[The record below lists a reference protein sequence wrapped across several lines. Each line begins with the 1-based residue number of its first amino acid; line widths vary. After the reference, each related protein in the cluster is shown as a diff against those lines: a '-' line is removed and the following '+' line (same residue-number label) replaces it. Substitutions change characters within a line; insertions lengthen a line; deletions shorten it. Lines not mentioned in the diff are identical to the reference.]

1 MLIHSHQYFDS
12 DLLFFVFQLLFIIM
26 FSSLMSED
34 NRTKAFGLGANETI
48 TKQEIGK
55 MVGLMDEHVFKS

>member
-1 MLIHSHQYFDS
+1 MP
-12 DLLFFVFQLLFIIM
+12 IIM